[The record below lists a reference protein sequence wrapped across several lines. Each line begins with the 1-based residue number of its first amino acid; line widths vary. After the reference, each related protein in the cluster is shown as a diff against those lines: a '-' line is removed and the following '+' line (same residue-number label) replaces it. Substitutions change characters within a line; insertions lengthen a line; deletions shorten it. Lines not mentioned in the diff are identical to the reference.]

1 MMKGAYDAM
10 TKYAGD
16 NSEENDAMKYA
27 IIRNCLYRSGKG
39 MEILAAYDPALTMF
53 NEWWKQLYG
62 ESEGKDN
69 KGLYPSSVIFSTDL
83 HSLGQYVQEG
93 IRNIFETVFDIK
105 ADATPV
111 VIPDDPRNIDE
122 MNFVSG
128 KTLHEVNANAFKA
141 TMLAHVDGGV
151 PNIILEIA
159 DRSAYTFGWL
169 VYFFELACAISGYTL
184 GVNPFN
190 QPGVESYKN
199 NMYALLGK
207 PGKEH
212 EELRAVL
219 FERLK

>member
-1 MMKGAYDAM
+1 
-10 TKYAGD
+10 
-16 NSEENDAMKYA
+16 
-27 IIRNCLYRSGKG
+27 
-39 MEILAAYDPALTMF
+39 
-53 NEWWKQLYG
+53 
-62 ESEGKDN
+62 
-69 KGLYPSSVIFSTDL
+69 
-83 HSLGQYVQEG
+83 
-93 IRNIFETVFDIK
+93 
-105 ADATPV
+105 
-111 VIPDDPRNIDE
+111 